1 MDNMEYMISEEDKK
15 AIYILLRKKFA
26 LHKQYHMAE
35 ICLAMTNAG
44 YTKERYGYNKM
55 KLMLKEFNS
64 FMLLED
70 TEINAIPAVL
80 ISLKPVQEWEPF
92 VEEEAV
98 TKLPDTI
105 NKGNT
110 FFSPKI
116 IGRFKDYLED
126 VQLSD
131 DELIHIVCKS
141 YDKAR
146 RNDDIT
152 ENNGSYGFELD
163 TGSFIGKE
171 LMASITLSGIDGKLP
186 WALNYV
192 GLNNEKPG
200 KALEKFAY
208 LGPWKLFL
216 QQLKDKALPEIWDF
230 KGSKSNYTIL
240 KNYIQYTF
248 YHLKLE
254 DKICIS
260 DDFKLA
266 AFNTGLVDDHYEDIY
281 ACFVPND
288 DRYEIKWRF
297 ECFCTATS
305 KGMGKQ
311 LVNKF
316 NPLPQPASY
325 FSRKED
331 LLFDLEKELIPA
343 TEHIIYDNISRLPV
357 EFLRQQ
363 LYDCPPAV
371 EILDSI
377 EKEKNYA
384 RKIALYDPL
393 LEMLEENSRL
403 HNRINYRIKEAI
415 DLARKKVRW
424 NYKTALPCYFPTRN
438 VMSLMLPLA
447 LVDDSR
453 ADVALVV
460 ELTPSGNYQG
470 QTILTLQQ
478 AYIDSRLICRPN
490 SEWLN
495 TDDIVSND
503 YEVFNFD

>member
-1 MDNMEYMISEEDKK
+1 MDSIENMISEQDKM
-15 AIYILLRKKFA
+15 AIYILLRKKFE
-26 LHKQYHMAE
+26 LNKQYHMAE

-44 YTKERYGYNKM
+44 YTKERYGYTKM
-55 KLMLKEFNS
+55 KLMLNEFSS

-80 ISLKPVQEWEPF
+80 ISLKPVEEWEHF
-92 VEEEAV
+92 VEEDTV
-98 TKLPDTI
+98 VKLPDVI
-105 NKGNT
+105 DKNNT
-110 FFSPKI
+110 FFSSKI
-116 IGRFKDYLED
+116 LGIFKDYLKEEPKTD
-126 VQLSD
+126 E
-131 DELIHIVCKS
+131 ELIQIVCKC
-141 YDKAR
+141 YDKAK

-152 ENNGSYGFELD
+152 ENNGSYSFELN
-163 TGSFIGKE
+163 TRSLIGKE
-171 LMASITLSGIDGKLP
+171 LQASITLSGFDGKLP

-216 QQLKDKALPEIWDF
+216 QQLKEKALPEIWDF
-230 KGSKSNYTIL
+230 KGSRPYYTIL

-260 DDFKLA
+260 DDGKLA

-288 DRYEIKWRF
+288 ERFEIKWRF
-297 ECFCTATS
+297 DSFCTATS

-343 TEHIIYDNISRLPV
+343 TEHIIYDNISRLPL
-357 EFLRQQ
+357 EFLKQQ
-363 LYDCPPAV
+363 LYDCTPAI
-371 EILDSI
+371 EIIDAI
-377 EKEKNYA
+377 EKEKSYA
-384 RKIALYDPL
+384 KKNSLYEAL
-393 LEMLEENSRL
+393 LELLDENSRL

-424 NYKTALPCYFPTRN
+424 NFKTALPCYFPTRN
-438 VMSLMLPLA
+438 VMSLMIPLS

-495 TDDIVSND
+495 TDDIVSGD
-503 YEVFNFD
+503 YEVLSFD